1 MNRELLFGGAN
12 IESEHANVGLAIL
25 RVISGLSIAFGHGIG
40 KIPPSAGLVA
50 GTAKLGFPLPEFFAW
65 AAAFGEFG
73 GGLLLAL
80 GLLTR
85 PGTFFMGFTM
95 MVAAFGVH
103 AADPFGIKEMAL
115 LYLAIAVMFLLVGSG
130 KYGVDACIRSR
141 YMRS

>member
-95 MVAAFGVH
+95 MVAVFGVH
-103 AADPFGIKEMAL
+103 AADPFGRKEMAL

-141 YMRS
+141 YPRS

>member
-1 MNRELLFGGAN
+1 MIRQLLFGGAD
-12 IESEHANVGLAIL
+12 IESVPANVGLAIL
-25 RVISGLSIAFGHGIG
+25 RVFSGLSMAFGHGIG
-40 KIPPSAGLVA
+40 KVPPPAGLVA
-50 GTAKLGFPLPEFFAW
+50 GTGKLGFPIPEFFAW

-95 MVAAFGVH
+95 LVAGFGVH
-103 AADPFGIKEMAL
+103 AADPFARKEMAL

-130 KYGVDACIRSR
+130 KYGVDAWIRSR
-141 YMRS
+141 NPRS

>member
-12 IESEHANVGLAIL
+12 IDSEHANVGLAIL

-85 PGTFFMGFTM
+85 PGTFLMGFTM

-141 YMRS
+141 YSRS